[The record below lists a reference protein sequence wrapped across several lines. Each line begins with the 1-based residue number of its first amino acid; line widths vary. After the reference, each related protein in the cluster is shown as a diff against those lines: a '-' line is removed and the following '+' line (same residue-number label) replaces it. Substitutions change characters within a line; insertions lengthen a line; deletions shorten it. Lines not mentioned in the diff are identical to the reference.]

1 MENTYYLLFN
11 IKFPIILPRENGKTK
26 LIVNYYHE
34 KEHHMAGQNGQQ
46 RTIHSIQGRGRKRAK
61 RYLYLFTC
69 LLSHV
74 VHLEMAYSL
83 DKDSF
88 LKAFYGM
95 TCPRGLPQEIM
106 SDNGTNFVGTNT

>member
-1 MENTYYLLFN
+1 MKKN
-11 IKFPIILPRENGKTK
+11 IIWLDKMDNRGHSLVSKVEE
-26 LIVNYYHE
+26 E
-34 KEHHMAGQNGQQ
+34 KEQ
-46 RTIHSIQGRGRKRAK
+46 

-69 LLSHV
+69 LLSHA